1 MFQPDM
7 GLTNLPGK
15 QGLSMRRSSSDTFS
29 NGPEILTP
37 GSMAA
42 SQPEIRMQTKLR
54 SRGRKCFTL
63 VELAVVIIIIGI
75 LASFAVP
82 RFLDS
87 VERSKAGEAFNY
99 LSAVRSAQERYQ
111 VRQGTYADDISKLDI
126 QMQEPKYFTV
136 GTPAAGS
143 TSSLEDSWT
152 LTMTR
157 SGASGGYG
165 AYTVV
170 FTDQGYDATNSTI
183 LAKINPM
190 QQ

>member
-1 MFQPDM
+1 M
-7 GLTNLPGK
+7 N
-15 QGLSMRRSSSDTFS
+15 S
-29 NGPEILTP
+29 IL
-37 GSMAA
+37 
-42 SQPEIRMQTKLR
+42 RH
-54 SRGRKCFTL
+54 RGRKGFTL
-63 VELAVVIIIIGI
+63 VELAVVIIIIGV
-75 LASFAVP
+75 LAAFGVP

-143 TSSLEDSWT
+143 SGSLEDSWSLT
-152 LTMTR
+152 LTRT
-157 SGASGGYG
+157 GAAGGYG
-165 AYTVV
+165 QYKVC
-170 FTDQGYDATNSTI
+170 FTDQGYDATTSDI
-183 LAKINPM
+183 PSKINPM

>member
-1 MFQPDM
+1 
-7 GLTNLPGK
+7 
-15 QGLSMRRSSSDTFS
+15 
-29 NGPEILTP
+29 
-37 GSMAA
+37 
-42 SQPEIRMQTKLR
+42 MQTKLR
-54 SRGRKCFTL
+54 SRGRKGFTL